1 MKCSDFDLCTQC
13 FMDDHHDL
21 SHPFSLYENSSSL
34 GFVKLSDFHLS
45 ILILLCYIS
54 LTESQ

>member
-1 MKCSDFDLCTQC
+1 
-13 FMDDHHDL
+13 MDDHHDL